1 MSAGQRVR
9 VEVTIPSILR
19 DCVGPGDRARFA
31 IDGVETLD
39 QALRAVQQ
47 QYPLLR
53 AHVWDD
59 AGKLRPH
66 VLIFHNDQGVKWMT
80 SLDVPLREGDRIQ
93 IVQAVSGG

>member
-1 MSAGQRVR
+1 MLA
-9 VEVTIPSILR
+9 
-19 DCVGPGDRARFA
+19 DCVPPGRRTRFD
-31 IDGVETLD
+31 IDGVATLA

-59 AGKLRPH
+59 SGTLRRH
-66 VLIFHNDQGVKWMT
+66 VLIFHNDQGVKWMP

-93 IVQAVSGG
+93 IVQAVSGGRGENPNGELLNGE